1 MLRADVQA
9 SFFRRYLW
17 IAVACVGCIGWC
29 VFDIQVTYPGKLVI
43 VEAYE
48 SLPDTLEREGTWIQI
63 AEEKGWS
70 TDTPAKSSSEIKGQV
85 LNQYIMIVISGV
97 VGFVMLLTWILS
109 RRLWIEGDETQF
121 SNSRGKTVFLDEL
134 QSIDVNQW
142 EEKGIAVLRFNGDKG
157 RGRFVLDSFKFNQ
170 QVTEQLFEIA
180 REKLYVTQSGGESL
194 EPHNDVA
201 G

>member
-48 SLPDTLEREGTWIQI
+48 SLPDTLEREGTWIQL

>member
-48 SLPDTLEREGTWIQI
+48 SLPDTLEREGTWIQL

-85 LNQYIMIVISGV
+85 LSQYIMIVISGV

>member
-48 SLPDTLEREGTWIQI
+48 SLPDTLEREGTWIQL

-134 QSIDVNQW
+134 QSIDVSQW

>member
-1 MLRADVQA
+1 MLRADAQA

-17 IAVACVGCIGWC
+17 IAVACVGCICWC

-48 SLPDTLEREGTWIQI
+48 SLPDTLEREGTWIQL

-70 TDTPAKSSSEIKGQV
+70 TDTPTKSSLEIKGQV

-134 QSIDVNQW
+134 QSIDVSQW